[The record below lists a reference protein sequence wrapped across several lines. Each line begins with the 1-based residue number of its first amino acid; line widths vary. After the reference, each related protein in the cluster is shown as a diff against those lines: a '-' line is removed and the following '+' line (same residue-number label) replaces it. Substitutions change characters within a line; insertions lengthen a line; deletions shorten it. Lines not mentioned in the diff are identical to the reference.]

1 MRISLGELR
10 KSLQG
15 KRYLI
20 SSFSYKNLV
29 IFCDGCL
36 TFVYGFVNNN
46 GLAEYSRSVKVIL
59 SPRIPDHVEISSMSA
74 ILDGSLVVLSSAD
87 SLFIVRVSA
96 DLIYHAE
103 NICDVPRMTIDYVS
117 FMCASDRTCEG
128 YGSNS
133 YGFFKSIVSFDC
145 IVLSDECPTV
155 IAIDTEGEMYSTV
168 INISSNSPPLTRP
181 LIPPTN
187 LPCDPIDIRIID
199 HPANDVFS
207 VFAILSASSSV
218 SFVIAVPDES
228 YNYSL
233 FLEEHLQ
240 LSPSSYWRLCASDFE
255 STILVA
261 NESVVLHLDLSPW
274 IEDFCAT
281 MTESGK
287 GTGASRSRR
296 ETIARE
302 LMSMSAE
309 NEKGAAR
316 HNRAQDRAV
325 GLICK
330 ATNPREC
337 TTMFIASSQ
346 NPPLATA
353 FLKQKIV
360 LQSTERDLAQVSAEQ
375 RSIVSEKALNA
386 ILARKET
393 LRPIGPASSRQQLFK
408 NLTEFF
414 VSAQKN
420 QVVLCAAL
428 EMSKDRIEVLMKLA
442 TQLSEKQNALNQ
454 RLLQVFRQ
462 NAAIKDRN
470 ELLRADVTKTL
481 SRVDK
486 VSSRLWDHQK
496 LSADE
501 LKLLG
506 KLKEYRAK

>member
-15 KRYLI
+15 KQYLI

-29 IFCDGCL
+29 IFCDGYL

-133 YGFFKSIVSFDC
+133 YGFFKSIESP
-145 IVLSDECPTV
+145 IVQSQ
-155 IAIDTEGEMYSTV
+155 
-168 INISSNSPPLTRP
+168 
-181 LIPPTN
+181 
-187 LPCDPIDIRIID
+187 
-199 HPANDVFS
+199 VFK
-207 VFAILSASSSV
+207 
-218 SFVIAVPDES
+218 
-228 YNYSL
+228 L
-233 FLEEHLQ
+233 F
-240 LSPSSYWRLCASDFE
+240 R
-255 STILVA
+255 
-261 NESVVLHLDLSPW
+261 
-274 IEDFCAT
+274 
-281 MTESGK
+281 
-287 GTGASRSRR
+287 
-296 ETIARE
+296 
-302 LMSMSAE
+302 
-309 NEKGAAR
+309 
-316 HNRAQDRAV
+316 
-325 GLICK
+325 
-330 ATNPREC
+330 
-337 TTMFIASSQ
+337 
-346 NPPLATA
+346 
-353 FLKQKIV
+353 QKIV
-360 LQSTERDLAQVSAEQ
+360 LQSTERDLARVPAEE

-454 RLLQVFRQ
+454 RLLQ
-462 NAAIKDRN
+462 
-470 ELLRADVTKTL
+470 
-481 SRVDK
+481 
-486 VSSRLWDHQK
+486 
-496 LSADE
+496 
-501 LKLLG
+501 
-506 KLKEYRAK
+506 